1 MRSISLV
8 RRVALV
14 AIGIAALVG
23 IAFAAALIAIVSL
36 RQADARESHSK
47 DVTAATLR
55 VRAVSAD
62 LDSALRGYAL
72 SGDRRFLTLF
82 NVSRARVPRELGTLQ
97 ALVHSDPPQSRR
109 SLLVR
114 SELRSYL
121 TDYADNLITIA
132 RISHVAAR
140 GPAAGA
146 EDKRRTDE
154 IKATL
159 NQILAAENRRAQK
172 ASAHARSVTNVAM
185 AVGIAT
191 LAVSTALILLFG
203 GWIARGV
210 VRPVRR
216 LASAAADVA
225 GGDLSLR
232 LEEGGSAEVGALVSA
247 FNSMTRSLE
256 LARRELLTQNQQLRE
271 GERHKR
277 DLISMIS
284 HELRTPLAS
293 VLGFTSLLLQRDFPH
308 DEQRRYLEI
317 VDAQARRLAALAGDF
332 LDVQLLDGGALMLVC
347 TPFDLAELVRE
358 QVQLFFLQLTTHRL
372 TIDLP
377 DAPLVIDGDRDR
389 MSQVVGNL
397 LSNAIKYSPEGGE
410 VRVSARRTRSDAVVT
425 VSDEGVGIR
434 PEDTERIFEKFFRS
448 AEATKTVGGTGLGL
462 AVAREIVSSHG
473 GRLEVSSTRG
483 EGSTFVVTMPLQ
495 APSQG
500 SSTTP
505 LRSSAPQRPDEPVD
519 ELSHETVPKSR

>member
-1 MRSISLV
+1 MRPISLV

-14 AIGIAALVG
+14 AAGIAALVG
-23 IAFAAALIAIVSL
+23 IAFAAALIAILSL
-36 RQADARESHSK
+36 RHADARESHSK

-55 VRAVSAD
+55 VRALSAD
-62 LDSALRGYAL
+62 LDSALRGFAL

-82 NVSRARVPRELGTLQ
+82 SASRARVPNDLGALQ
-97 ALVHSDPPQSRR
+97 ALVHTDLPQSRR

-114 SELRSYL
+114 GELRSYL
-121 TDYADNLITIA
+121 TDYADNVITIA
-132 RISHVAAR
+132 QVSPVAAR

-146 EDKRRTDE
+146 EDKRRTDQ

-159 NQILAAENRRAQK
+159 NELLAAENLRAQK
-172 ASAHARSVTNVAM
+172 ASAHARSVANIAIE
-185 AVGIAT
+185 VGIVA

-203 GWIARGV
+203 AWIARGV
-210 VRPVRR
+210 ARPVRR
-216 LASAAADVA
+216 LAAAAADVA

-256 LARRELLTQNQQLRE
+256 LARREVLSQNQQLRE

-277 DLISMIS
+277 DLISMVS

-293 VLGFTSLLLQRDFPH
+293 VLGFTSLLLQRDFPP

-317 VDAQARRLAALAGDF
+317 VDGQARRLAALAGDF
-332 LDVQLLDGGALMLVC
+332 LDVQLLDGGSLMLVR
-347 TPFDLAELVRE
+347 TPFDLVELVRE

-372 TIDLP
+372 LVDLP
-377 DAPLVIDGDRDR
+377 DSPLVIDGDRDR

-410 VRVSARRTRSDAVVT
+410 VRVLARRTGGDAVVS
-425 VSDEGVGIR
+425 VSDQGVGIR

-462 AVAREIVSSHG
+462 AVAREIVASHG

-483 EGSTFVVTMPLQ
+483 AGSTFVVTMALHQ
-495 APSQG
+495 EASRG
-500 SSTTP
+500 SSAAVRPTAPLETT
-505 LRSSAPQRPDEPVD
+505 PVD